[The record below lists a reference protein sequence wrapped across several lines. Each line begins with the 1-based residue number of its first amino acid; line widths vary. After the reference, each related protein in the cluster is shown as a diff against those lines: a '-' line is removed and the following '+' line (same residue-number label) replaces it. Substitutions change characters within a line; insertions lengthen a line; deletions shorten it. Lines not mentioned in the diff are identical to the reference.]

1 MLKRPDRRDRCLCE
15 EAKDD
20 GVVSGPGLIR
30 WSTHR
35 TAEDS
40 APFKCN
46 VTRFYLLWVIDE
58 QGFCLYA
65 LDFDVQQ

>member
-1 MLKRPDRRDRCLCE
+1 MLKRPDRPDRCLCE

-58 QGFCLYA
+58 TRFLTRCMV
-65 LDFDVQQ
+65 FDVQQ